1 MNHEAVVCLFHI
13 LTAGKQIIGDLM
25 FLFFF
30 SLLSGAMPGHTLS

>member
-25 FLFFF
+25 FLFFP
-30 SLLSGAMPGHTLS
+30 LLSGAMPGHTLS